1 MCKKLLL
8 AALFAHACLAPA
20 VAMADADTVAPI
32 FDPALYVPVILYKG
46 SQLTG
51 HPYSATET
59 TQVLRTL
66 ADGNDITTESVQRLY
81 RDSAGR
87 LRKEKLNSSGGIQS
101 VEITT
106 ADNVVYVLDPERK
119 TVRKPAV
126 VVLSMEQ
133 TPQGPVFKAGGESA
147 PPEFVASMNAAQ
159 TKARQTP
166 SSTSTQDLG
175 TRDMDGCK
183 ASGSFS
189 RYEMPV
195 GMPGSSKSIE
205 ATMESWGCAEL
216 GLALY
221 NKQSDALNGQ
231 RTVVI
236 SQIIRKEPDAA
247 LFVVPADYAVLAQ
260 AGQARK

>member
-1 MCKKLLL
+1 MTKKLLL
-8 AALFAHACLAPA
+8 AALFANACLAPA

-32 FDPALYVPVILYKG
+32 FDPALYVPMFWSKDSLR
-46 SQLTG
+46 TG
-51 HPYSATET
+51 LPYSATET

-66 ADGNDITTESVQRLY
+66 ADGNDITTVSVQRLY

-87 LRKEKLNSSGGIQS
+87 LRREKLNSSGGIQS
-101 VEITT
+101 VEITS
-106 ADNVVYVLDPERK
+106 ADGVVYVLDPERK

-133 TPQGPVFKAGGESA
+133 SPQGPVIKAGGESA
-147 PPEFVASMNAAQ
+147 PPEFVASMNAVQ
-159 TKARQTP
+159 TNAPPTP
-166 SSTSTQDLG
+166 SGASTQFLG

-183 ASGSFS
+183 ASGSLS

-205 ATMESWGCAEL
+205 ATMESWVCAEL
-216 GLALY
+216 GVTLY
-221 NKQSDALNGQ
+221 NKQSDTLNGH

-236 SQIIRKEPDAA
+236 SQINRKEPDAA
-247 LFVVPADYAVLAQ
+247 LFVVPADYTQLVL
-260 AGQARK
+260 AGQAGK